1 MTTLNQT
8 HPTLI
13 GTLWPARANAAARW
27 ILLVIGGSLFVA
39 ASAQIQVPMWPV
51 PMTMQT
57 FAVLL
62 VGAAYG
68 SRLGAATMLAYLA
81 EGAAGLPVF
90 AGFSGGI
97 GVLQGPT
104 VGYIVG
110 FIFAAGVVGWLAERT
125 WDRNVLTTAVAMLAG
140 NVLIYVPGLI
150 VLAGFVGADKVVAY
164 GLAPF
169 LLGDAIK
176 LALAAALLPAAWKI
190 VGKAH

>member
-1 MTTLNQT
+1 MTTLTQ

-27 ILLVIGGSLFVA
+27 VLLIIVGSLFVA

-68 SRLGAATMLAYLA
+68 SRLGAVTMLAYLA
-81 EGAAGLPVF
+81 EGAAGFPVF

-97 GVLQGPT
+97 AVLQGPT
-104 VGYIVG
+104 AGYIIG
-110 FIFAAGVVGWLAERT
+110 FILAAGATGWLAERR
-125 WDRNVLTTAVAMLAG
+125 WDRNVVTTALSMFIG
-140 NVLIYVPGLI
+140 NILIYVPGLI
-150 VLAGFVGADKVVAY
+150 VLAGFVGADKVFEY
-164 GLAPF
+164 GLTPF
-169 LLGDAIK
+169 IAGDALK
-176 LALAAALLPAAWKI
+176 LALAAVLLPAAWRI
-190 VGKAH
+190 LGQRD

>member
-1 MTTLNQT
+1 MTTLTQ

-13 GTLWPARANAAARW
+13 GTLWPVRTNSAARW
-27 ILLVIGGSLFVA
+27 ILLIIGGSIFVA

-62 VGAAYG
+62 IGAAYG
-68 SRLGAATMLAYLA
+68 SRLGAATMVAYLA
-81 EGAAGLPVF
+81 EGAVGLPVF

-104 VGYIVG
+104 AGYIAG
-110 FIFAAGVVGWLAERT
+110 FILAAGATGWLAERR
-125 WDRNVLTTAVAMLAG
+125 WDRNLGTTALSMLIG

-150 VLAGFVGADKVVAY
+150 VLAGFVGADKVFEF
-164 GLAPF
+164 GLTPF
-169 LLGDAIK
+169 LAGDALK
-176 LALAAALLPAAWKI
+176 LALAAVLLPAAWRI
-190 VGKAH
+190 IGRRD